1 MNRQFQ
7 IPANSENDCARTTR
21 TAADFFCGV
30 QLTFL
35 PKISESCEH
44 LGGCPQRAC
53 ELTSVTSSR
62 RKGLGMLF
70 EFSKLQE
77 QRRYKLLNAAP
88 FSWFNMVAID
98 LPMICFGI
106 SFAERGNAKDAGNN
120 IRATGQFTV
129 NLVSRALAD
138 RMNVTAIEFATRDRR
153 GMRSR
158 LDHGAVPVRHGP
170 SYRREPAF
178 F

>member
-70 EFSKLQE
+70 EFSKLQG
-77 QRRYKLLNAAP
+77 QRRYKLLTSAITPRPIALVVTHDVVGRLNAAP

-138 RMNVTAIEFATRDRR
+138 RMT
-153 GMRSR
+153 
-158 LDHGAVPVRHGP
+158 
-170 SYRREPAF
+170 
-178 F
+178 